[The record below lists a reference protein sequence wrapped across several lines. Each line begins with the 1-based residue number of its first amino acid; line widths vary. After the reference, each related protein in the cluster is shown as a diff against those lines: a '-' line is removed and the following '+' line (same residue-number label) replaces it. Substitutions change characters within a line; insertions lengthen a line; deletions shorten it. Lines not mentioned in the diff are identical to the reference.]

1 MNEEKQIK
9 LQFEPIA
16 HKYTD
21 ETGRVYTSVTTV
33 IGKYKEPFN
42 KKYWS
47 MYTALRD
54 SGFKVRPS
62 NDKKTIVVNGKHRT
76 LESLYR
82 NPINCHE
89 VNLLINKWTDLT
101 EVACARGNE
110 IHDYLED
117 SINKSKGDEGGKTN
131 EVIKPQLSN
140 SLSNT
145 GLTIEFRTQHDLDTT
160 DLQTTFPAIYDR
172 LLAYINMG
180 CIIYA
185 EKKIY
190 SYTYAIAGMIDVLI
204 VNPRTKQFAILDWK
218 TNKDEMLFQSGYYKK
233 QQIGNQWVKTSNFI
247 PTKNTLNFPLDTV
260 PECKG
265 MIYTMQL
272 SLYAYVME
280 LWGYRLVKNGLEIF
294 HMRPGLEPKLI
305 RVRYLKHEVH
315 LMLEHH
321 KNNKDTN
328 NKSNNNIKFGITG

>member
-21 ETGRVYTSVTTV
+21 ETGREYTSVTTV

-42 KKYWS
+42 

-54 SGFKVRPS
+54 SGFKVRPTDDRKS
-62 NDKKTIVVNGKHRT
+62 IVVSGKYRT

-89 VNLLINKWTDLT
+89 VNILINKWADLT
-101 EVACARGNE
+101 EIACARGNK

-117 SINKSKGDEGGKTN
+117 SINLSKGDKEGKTN
-131 EVIKPQLSN
+131 DAIKPQLTSAIN
-140 SLSNT
+140 NT
-145 GLTIEFRTQHDLDTT
+145 GLTVEFRTQHDLDTT
-160 DLQTTFPAIYDR
+160 DLETTFPAIYKR

-190 SYTYAIAGMIDVLI
+190 SYIYGIAGMIDVLI
-204 VNPRTKQFAILDWK
+204 VSPHSKQFAILDWK
-218 TNKDEMLFQSGYYKK
+218 TNKDEMIFQSGYYKK
-233 QQIGNQWVKTSNFI
+233 QKIGNQFVKTSNFI
-247 PTKNTLNFPLDTV
+247 PTKDRLKFPLDSV
-260 PECKG
+260 PDCKG
-265 MIYTMQL
+265 MVYTLQL
-272 SLYAYVME
+272 SLYAYIME
-280 LWGYRLVKNGLEIF
+280 LWGYTLVKNGLEIF

-305 RVRYLKHEVH
+305 RVAYLKKEVH
-315 LMLEHH
+315 AMLEHH
-321 KNNKDTN
+321 KKNIHTI
-328 NKSNNNIKFGITG
+328 KSNTNTLFGIRP